1 MKKSF
6 TFFALSL
13 ISLVLFS
20 CSSFQNSV
28 TKTSISLSLPQKTI
42 RAITSEEDGDWTL
55 KINLTGDLNQERI
68 YQIQENSLQ
77 EFQAFIF
84 EDLEIGQNLKVT
96 AGIYLDDVRKYKS
109 QQEYSLTLEKEE
121 NVLDV
126 ILVRD
131 IVNSNISIKTNVEII
146 ASFVVNG
153 ETQTYSNL
161 QSEIIQIPYSVEKL
175 SFTFDDSQ
183 FQKGGWKLNGT
194 DLSVGDF
201 SNIANL
207 PGFSISFVPKET
219 DNVIISS
226 NSELSEENVNV
237 LSLSF
242 TSSTGQQYYSEF
254 KFYLIDTSSENSSN
268 ITN

>member
-20 CSSFQNSV
+20 CSSFQNSA

-55 KINLTGDLNQERI
+55 KINLSGDLNQERI

-77 EFQAFIF
+77 EVQTFIF

-96 AGIYLDDVRKYKS
+96 AEIYLDDVRKYKS

-126 ILVRD
+126 VLVRD
-131 IVNSNISIKTNVEII
+131 IVNSNISIKTNVEIT
-146 ASFVVNG
+146 ASFVVDG

-161 QSEIIQIPYSVEKL
+161 QSEIISIPYSVEKIT
-175 SFTFDDSQ
+175 FTFDASDDASD
-183 FQKGGWKLNGT
+183 FVKIVCKLNNEELNVSG
-194 DLSVGDF
+194 
-201 SNIANL
+201 N
-207 PGFSISFVPKET
+207 SISIVPKET
-219 DNVIISS
+219 DNVLISFG
-226 NSELSEENVNV
+226 SELSEENVNV
-237 LSLSF
+237 ISFSL
-242 TSSTGQQYYSEF
+242 TSSTLQENYTEF
-254 KFYLIDTSSENSSN
+254 KFYLIDDSETSASEN
-268 ITN
+268 

>member
-20 CSSFQNSV
+20 CSSFQNSA

-55 KINLTGDLNQERI
+55 KINLSGDLNQERI

-77 EFQAFIF
+77 EVQTFIF

-121 NVLDV
+121 NLLDV
-126 ILVRD
+126 VLVRD
-131 IVNSNISIKTNVEII
+131 IVNSNISIKTNVEIT
-146 ASFVVNG
+146 ASFVVDG

-161 QSEIIQIPYSVEKL
+161 QSEIISIPYSVEKIT
-175 SFTFDDSQ
+175 FTFDASD
-183 FQKGGWKLNGT
+183 FIKIVCKLNNEELNVSG
-194 DLSVGDF
+194 
-201 SNIANL
+201 N
-207 PGFSISFVPKET
+207 SISIVPKET
-219 DNVIISS
+219 DNVLISS
-226 NSELSEENVNV
+226 GSELSEENVNV
-237 LSLSF
+237 ISFSL
-242 TSSTGQQYYSEF
+242 TSSSLQEIYTEF
-254 KFYLIDTSSENSSN
+254 KFYLIDDSETSASEN
-268 ITN
+268 

>member
-20 CSSFQNSV
+20 CSSFQNSA

-55 KINLTGDLNQERI
+55 KINLSGDLNQERI

-77 EFQAFIF
+77 EVQTFIF

-126 ILVRD
+126 VLVRD
-131 IVNSNISIKTNVEII
+131 IVNSNISIKTNVEIT
-146 ASFVVNG
+146 ASFVVDG

-161 QSEIIQIPYSVEKL
+161 QSEISSIPYSVEKIT
-175 SFTFDDSQ
+175 FTFDASD
-183 FQKGGWKLNGT
+183 FIKIVCKLNNEELNVSG
-194 DLSVGDF
+194 
-201 SNIANL
+201 N
-207 PGFSISFVPKET
+207 SISIVPKET
-219 DNVIISS
+219 DKVLISS
-226 NSELSEENVNV
+226 GSELSEENVNV
-237 LSLSF
+237 ISFSL
-242 TSSTGQQYYSEF
+242 TSSSLQEIYTEF
-254 KFYLIDTSSENSSN
+254 KFYLIDDSETSASEN
-268 ITN
+268 

>member
-20 CSSFQNSV
+20 CSSFQNSA

-55 KINLTGDLNQERI
+55 KINLSGDLNQERI

-77 EFQAFIF
+77 EVQTFIF

-126 ILVRD
+126 VLVRD
-131 IVNSNISIKTNVEII
+131 IVNSNISIKTNVEIT
-146 ASFVVNG
+146 ASFVVDG

-161 QSEIIQIPYSVEKL
+161 QSEISSIPYSVEKIT
-175 SFTFDDSQ
+175 FTFDASD
-183 FQKGGWKLNGT
+183 FVKIVCKLNNEELNVSG
-194 DLSVGDF
+194 
-201 SNIANL
+201 N
-207 PGFSISFVPKET
+207 SISIVPKET
-219 DNVIISS
+219 DKVLISS
-226 NSELSEENVNV
+226 GSELSEENVNV
-237 LSLSF
+237 ISFSL
-242 TSSTGQQYYSEF
+242 TSSSLQEIYTEF
-254 KFYLIDTSSENSSN
+254 KFYLIDDSETSASEN
-268 ITN
+268 